1 LVEVDRARQHV
12 KEAAKEHEQ
21 QSRELRR
28 RYEALASERDDLRH
42 NLFEARA
49 DLKTAA
55 AVREQL
61 EERLRAATERASI
74 AAATSKQAHPSKPS
88 RRSTNRQ
95 RTRASE

>member
-1 LVEVDRARQHV
+1 MDRARQHV